1 MTSISPD
8 PTIDRQGSPNL
19 IGPKLDI
26 PLLGQKPTQNKPAW
40 FVATLV
46 FAQFA
51 LFVGLLGPVMVTM
64 ALKINTLTS
73 DPAQQASWIG
83 SVLAPGALA
92 ALFANAFFGRL
103 SDRTTG
109 RWGRRRPWIIA
120 GVLVMVLALVLIA
133 MASGKG
139 MLTLGWFLAQMG
151 ANAAF
156 SPYVATMADQLPDT
170 QYGKVSGLVGMAQ
183 NIGIFAATA
192 LGSMLATNTLM
203 MFLVPGIISAI
214 GMILYALCLPEPVLR
229 QNAYP
234 FDAKTFFGSFWTN
247 PFRFPDFGL
256 VWWGRFFITLAS
268 FLFTTFRL
276 FYMKQHLG
284 FGDDDVA
291 AAAAVTTG
299 VGIYTVVLI
308 ISSVTAGW
316 ISDRTGKRKMLV
328 AFSTALFAL
337 GTYLLLHAG
346 SVTHF
351 YLIEALMGF
360 AFGIYAAVDFAL
372 VLDVL
377 PNPDDASKDLGV
389 FNMANALPQSLAP
402 YFGSYLLGTL
412 GGGTNF
418 TWLFTIAGIA
428 GLLGAVIVLPIK
440 GAK

>member
-1 MTSISPD
+1 MTITPD

-19 IGPKLDI
+19 IGPKLNV
-26 PLLGQKPTQNKPAW
+26 PLLGQKPTESKPAW
-40 FVATLV
+40 FVASLV

-51 LFVGLLGPVMVTM
+51 LFVGLLGPVVVTM
-64 ALKINTLTS
+64 ALKVNTLTS
-73 DPAQQASWIG
+73 DPAEQVKWVG
-83 SVLAPGALA
+83 GVLAPGALA
-92 ALFANAFFGRL
+92 AVFANAFFGRL
-103 SDRTTG
+103 SDRTTS
-109 RWGRRRPWIIA
+109 RWGRRRPWMIG
-120 GVLVMVLALVLIA
+120 GVLVMVLALVIIA
-133 MASGKG
+133 LATGKG

-151 ANAAF
+151 ANAAL
-156 SPYVATMADQLPDT
+156 SPYVATMADQLPDN

-183 NIGIFAATA
+183 NIGIFGATA
-192 LGSMLATNTLM
+192 IGSALATNTLM
-203 MFLVPGIISAI
+203 MFLVPGIIAAI
-214 GMILYALCLPEPVLR
+214 GVIIYALCLPEPVLK

-234 FDAKTFFGSFWTN
+234 FDAKTFFGSFWTS
-247 PFRFPDFGL
+247 PFKFPDFGM

-276 FYMKQHLG
+276 AYMKQHLG
-284 FGDDDVA
+284 FGADDAA

-308 ISSVTAGW
+308 FSSVTAGW
-316 ISDRTGKRKMLV
+316 LSDRTGKRKMLV

-377 PNPDDASKDLGV
+377 PNAEDAGKDLGV

-402 YFGSYLLGTL
+402 YLGGYLLGTL

-418 TWLFTIAGIA
+418 TWLFTVAGVV

>member
-1 MTSISPD
+1 M
-8 PTIDRQGSPNL
+8 
-19 IGPKLDI
+19 
-26 PLLGQKPTQNKPAW
+26 
-40 FVATLV
+40 
-46 FAQFA
+46 
-51 LFVGLLGPVMVTM
+51 
-64 ALKINTLTS
+64 
-73 DPAQQASWIG
+73 
-83 SVLAPGALA
+83 
-92 ALFANAFFGRL
+92 
-103 SDRTTG
+103 
-109 RWGRRRPWIIA
+109 
-120 GVLVMVLALVLIA
+120 
-133 MASGKG
+133 
-139 MLTLGWFLAQMG
+139 
-151 ANAAF
+151 
-156 SPYVATMADQLPDT
+156 
-170 QYGKVSGLVGMAQ
+170 
-183 NIGIFAATA
+183 
-192 LGSMLATNTLM
+192 
-203 MFLVPGIISAI
+203 
-214 GMILYALCLPEPVLR
+214 LR

-256 VWWGRFFITLAS
+256 VWWGRFFIILAS

-316 ISDRTGKRKMLV
+316 IS
-328 AFSTALFAL
+328 
-337 GTYLLLHAG
+337 
-346 SVTHF
+346 
-351 YLIEALMGF
+351 
-360 AFGIYAAVDFAL
+360 L

-377 PNPDDASKDLGV
+377 PNPDDAGKDLGV